1 MGLPLPYNV
10 AAMADLFS
18 FEILHVDKTTG
29 ARYGI
34 LHTPHGDVETPM
46 FMPVG
51 TNATVKC
58 LSPEQV
64 KACGSGVILANT
76 YHLHHRPGEDIVK
89 AAGGL
94 HEFMNYDGP
103 ILTDSGGFQ
112 VFSLASRRKIS
123 EEGVEFHNEING
135 DKEFFSPEKAIQI
148 QEDLGADIIMSFD
161 ECIPYPASKEY
172 VAKSTER
179 TLRWAK
185 RGKQAHTRKDQA
197 LFGIVQG
204 GAYPDLREHAAKVL
218 AEMDFPGYSIGG
230 TSIGEPKEV
239 CFQMIQDAVRY
250 LPSNKPRYL
259 MGVGSIDY
267 ILEGITLGVDMF
279 DCVLPTRLARHGAL
293 MTSHG
298 RINIQRAQ
306 YKDDFTTLDEEC
318 DCYTC
323 KNYTKA
329 YLHHL
334 HKAGEEF
341 GKTLNSIHNIRFLIR
356 LAEEA
361 RKAIK
366 EDRFAEFKEE
376 VYAKFGD
383 KRGF

>member
-1 MGLPLPYNV
+1 
-10 AAMADLFS
+10 MADS
-18 FEILHVDKTTG
+18 FYLEILHVDKQTG

-64 KACGSGVILANT
+64 KACGSGVVLANT
-76 YHLHHRPGEDIVK
+76 YHLHHRPGEEIVK
-89 AAGGL
+89 KAGGL
-94 HEFMNYDGP
+94 HTFMNYDGP

-135 DKEFFSPEKAIQI
+135 DREFFTPEKAIQI
-148 QEDLGADIIMSFD
+148 QEALGADIIMSFD
-161 ECIPYPASKEY
+161 ECIPYPAKKEY

-185 RGKQAHTRKDQA
+185 RGLDAHTRADQA

-204 GAYPDLREHAAKVL
+204 GAYKDLREHAAQEL
-218 AEMDFPGYSIGG
+218 AKMDFPGYSIGG

-239 CFQMIQDAVRY
+239 CFQMIEDAIRY
-250 LPSNKPRYL
+250 LPFGKPRYL

-267 ILEGITLGVDMF
+267 ILEGISLGVDMF

-298 RINIQRAQ
+298 RINIQRAEF
-306 YKDDFTTLDEEC
+306 KEDFSSLDEEC

-323 KNYTKA
+323 THYSKA

-341 GKTLNSIHNIRFLIR
+341 GKTLNSIHNIRFLIH
-356 LAEEA
+356 LAEQA
-361 RKAIK
+361 RIAIK
-366 EDRFAEFKEE
+366 GDRFADFKAE

>member
-1 MGLPLPYNV
+1 MDNFGI
-10 AAMADLFS
+10 
-18 FEILHVDKTTG
+18 EIFHTDASCK
-29 ARYGI
+29 ARYGV
-34 LHTPHGDVETPM
+34 LHTPHGDVELPM

-64 KACGSGVILANT
+64 KECGSGVILANT
-76 YHLHHRPGEDIVK
+76 YHLHLRPGEEIVRQ
-89 AAGGL
+89 AGGL
-94 HEFMNYDGP
+94 HSFMNYQGP

-112 VFSLASRRKIS
+112 VFSLASRRKIK
-123 EEGVEFHNEING
+123 EEGVEFHNELDG
-135 DKEFFSPEKAIQI
+135 GREFFSPESAIKI
-148 QEDLGADIIMSFD
+148 EEALGADIIMSFD
-161 ECIPYPASKEY
+161 ECIPYPSTKEY
-172 VAKSTER
+172 VRASTDR

-185 RGKQAHTRKDQA
+185 RGQEAHTRKDQA

-204 GAYPDLREHAAKVL
+204 GAYRDLREYCAQKL

-239 CFQMIQDAVRY
+239 CYQMIEDAVRF
-250 LPSNKPRYL
+250 LPVNKPRYL

-267 ILEGITLGVDMF
+267 ILTGIENGIDMF

-293 MTSHG
+293 MTSTG

-306 YKDDFTTLDEEC
+306 YKDDFTPLDPEC

-323 KNYTKA
+323 RNYTRS

-334 HKAGEEF
+334 HRVNEEF

-356 LAEEA
+356 LTEQA
-361 RKAIK
+361 REAIK
-366 EDRFAEFKEE
+366 NDRFLEFKAETM
-376 VYAKFGD
+376 AKFGS
-383 KRGF
+383 KKGF